1 MKRLYLWLRE
11 LTLSQQLLTIAFL
24 LVTVFAVFLL
34 AFLTPQINLFSETE
48 MFRML
53 HNSQNSLEYYLA
65 ISTEEDN
72 ISLDIDA
79 DEIVHAIYDVDSKDF
94 DVIGNGQ
101 FSDEEIAE
109 INTKLNHSITKTED
123 YSAYIGTGRRNRT
136 KVLYSI
142 TPVSENIYLISK
154 LPASYEDNFKSSLV
168 SNIVDVNIFV
178 VMLLFICLMMWVA
191 SLIHPLNQIKTY
203 ITKIKNDEPAYLSV
217 TRRDEIGEVADALRE
232 MEFELSKQN
241 REKQEMI
248 QNISHDLK
256 TPIATIKSYG
266 ESIKDGIYPY
276 GTLEKSIDVI
286 IEHADRLEKKV
297 RSLIALNKMGYL
309 LDDCPKGDT
318 LYMNEVIDKV
328 LLSLKV
334 IRPEITFERDVDDNV
349 YFHGDEDPWRIVV
362 ENLVDNALRY
372 AESTITIS
380 LHKGELC
387 VSNDGKQIEEDR
399 IKTLFKPYEK
409 GTDGQFGLGL
419 SIVYKVVNTYGY
431 HIDAENLQNGVCF
444 RIWKDLS
451 RNEKREIEKEKRKEE
466 RKKAQEQ
473 KQEKKQEKKDI

>member
-53 HNSQNSLEYYLA
+53 HNSQNTMEYYLA
-65 ISTEEDN
+65 VSTDN
-72 ISLDIDA
+72 NIEIDIDA
-79 DEIVHAIYDVDSKDF
+79 NEIVHALYDVDTKEF
-94 DVIGNGQ
+94 RVIGNGQ
-101 FSDEEIAE
+101 FSSEEREEIYS
-109 INTKLNHSITKTED
+109 KLNHTITKTED
-123 YSAYIGTGRRNRT
+123 YSAYIGEGRKNRL

-142 TPVSENIYLISK
+142 TPVEDDVYLISK

-178 VMLLFICLMMWVA
+178 VMLLFICLMVWVA
-191 SLIHPLNQIKTY
+191 SLIHPLNQIKVY

-318 LYMNEVIDKV
+318 LHMNEVVDKV

-334 IRPEITFERDVDDNV
+334 IRPEITFERDVEENI

-372 AESTITIS
+372 ADSTITIS

-399 IKTLFKPYEK
+399 IKSLFKPYEK

-419 SIVYKVVNTYGY
+419 SIVYKVVTTYGY
-431 HIDAENLQNGVCF
+431 HIEAENLQNGVCF
-444 RIWKDLS
+444 RIWKDFS
-451 RNEKREIEKEKRKEE
+451 KNEKREIEKEKRKEE
-466 RKKAQEQ
+466 RKKAQE
-473 KQEKKQEKKDI
+473 KKQEKNIDEVVW

>member
-53 HNSQNSLEYYLA
+53 HNSQNSMEYYLA
-65 ISTEEDN
+65 VSTDN
-72 ISLDIDA
+72 DIDLDIDA
-79 DEIVHAIYDVDSKDF
+79 DEIVHALYDVDTKTF
-94 DVIGNGQ
+94 KVIGNGQ
-101 FSDEEIAE
+101 FSEEEREEIYS
-109 INTKLNHSITKTED
+109 KLNHTITKTED
-123 YSAYIGTGRRNRT
+123 YSAYIGEGRKDRS
-136 KVLYSI
+136 KVLFSI
-142 TPVSENIYLISK
+142 TPVDDEVYLISK

-191 SLIHPLNQIKTY
+191 SLIHPLNQIKVY

-334 IRPEITFERDVDDNV
+334 IRPEITFERDVEENV

-372 AESTITIS
+372 ADSTITIS

-431 HIDAENLQNGVCF
+431 HIEAENLQHGVCF
-444 RIWKDLS
+444 RIWKDFS
-451 RNEKREIEKEKRKEE
+451 KNEKREIEKEKRKEE
-466 RKKAQEQ
+466 RKKAQE
-473 KQEKKQEKKDI
+473 KKQEKKNI

>member
-53 HNSQNSLEYYLA
+53 HNSQNTMEYYLA
-65 ISTEEDN
+65 VSTDN
-72 ISLDIDA
+72 NIEIDIDA
-79 DEIVHAIYDVDSKDF
+79 NEIVHALYDVDTKEF
-94 DVIGNGQ
+94 RVIGNGQ
-101 FSDEEIAE
+101 FSSEEREEIYS
-109 INTKLNHSITKTED
+109 KLNHTITKTED
-123 YSAYIGTGRRNRT
+123 YSAYIGEGRKNRL

-142 TPVSENIYLISK
+142 TPVEDDVYLISK

-178 VMLLFICLMMWVA
+178 VMLLFICLMVWVA
-191 SLIHPLNQIKTY
+191 SLIHPLNQIKVY

-318 LYMNEVIDKV
+318 LHMNEVVDKV

-334 IRPEITFERDVDDNV
+334 IRPEITFERDVEENI

-372 AESTITIS
+372 ADSTITIS

-399 IKTLFKPYEK
+399 IKSLFKPYEK

-419 SIVYKVVNTYGY
+419 SIVYKVVTTYGY
-431 HIDAENLQNGVCF
+431 HIEAENLQNGVCF
-444 RIWKDLS
+444 RIWKDFS
-451 RNEKREIEKEKRKEE
+451 KNEKREIEKEKRKEE
-466 RKKAQEQ
+466 RKKAQE
-473 KQEKKQEKKDI
+473 KKQEKKNL

>member
-11 LTLSQQLLTIAFL
+11 LSLSQQLLTIAFL

-34 AFLTPQINLFSETE
+34 AFLSPQIDLFSETE

-65 ISTEEDN
+65 VSNDYDLEI
-72 ISLDIDA
+72 DIDA
-79 DEIVHAIYDVDSKDF
+79 NEIVHALYDTKTNTF
-94 DVIGNGQ
+94 HVIGNGQ
-101 FSDEEIAE
+101 FSEEEIKA
-109 INTKLNHSITKTED
+109 ISTKVNHPIIKTED
-123 YSAYIGTGRRNRT
+123 YSTYIGTNKDNRQ
-136 KVLYSI
+136 KILYSI
-142 TPVSENIYLISK
+142 TPVQNDKYLISK
-154 LPASYEDNFKSSLV
+154 LPAAYEDNFKSSLV

-178 VMLLFICLMMWVA
+178 VMLLFICLMIWVA
-191 SLIHPLNQIKTY
+191 SLIHPLNQIKIY
-203 ITKIKNDEPAYLSV
+203 ITKIKNDEPAFLSV

-309 LDDCPKGDT
+309 LDDCPAGDT
-318 LYMNEVIDKV
+318 LLMNEVVDKV

-334 IRPEITFERDVDDNV
+334 IRPEITFVREMDESV

-372 AESTITIS
+372 AETTITIS

-399 IKTLFKPYEK
+399 LKKLFRPYEK

-431 HIDAENLQNGVCF
+431 HIEADNLQNGVCF
-444 RIWKDLS
+444 RIWKDLT
-451 RNEKREIEKEKRKEE
+451 RTEKREIEKEKRKEE
-466 RKKAQEQ
+466 RKKAQE
-473 KQEKKQEKKDI
+473 KKQEKKEI

>member
-1 MKRLYLWLRE
+1 
-11 LTLSQQLLTIAFL
+11 
-24 LVTVFAVFLL
+24 
-34 AFLTPQINLFSETE
+34 
-48 MFRML
+48 
-53 HNSQNSLEYYLA
+53 
-65 ISTEEDN
+65 
-72 ISLDIDA
+72 
-79 DEIVHAIYDVDSKDF
+79 
-94 DVIGNGQ
+94 
-101 FSDEEIAE
+101 
-109 INTKLNHSITKTED
+109 
-123 YSAYIGTGRRNRT
+123 
-136 KVLYSI
+136 
-142 TPVSENIYLISK
+142 
-154 LPASYEDNFKSSLV
+154 
-168 SNIVDVNIFV
+168 
-178 VMLLFICLMMWVA
+178 
-191 SLIHPLNQIKTY
+191 
-203 ITKIKNDEPAYLSV
+203 
-217 TRRDEIGEVADALRE
+217 
-232 MEFELSKQN
+232 
-241 REKQEMI
+241 
-248 QNISHDLK
+248 
-256 TPIATIKSYG
+256 
-266 ESIKDGIYPY
+266 
-276 GTLEKSIDVI
+276 
-286 IEHADRLEKKV
+286 
-297 RSLIALNKMGYL
+297 MGYL

-466 RKKAQEQ
+466 RKKH
-473 KQEKKQEKKDI
+473 KNRNKRRNRKRKIYDRIWDIQWCKNSISALWGR

>member
-53 HNSQNSLEYYLA
+53 HNSQNSMEYYLA
-65 ISTEEDN
+65 VSTDN
-72 ISLDIDA
+72 DIDVDIDA
-79 DEIVHAIYDVDSKDF
+79 DEIVHALYDVDTKTF
-94 DVIGNGQ
+94 KVIGNGQ
-101 FSDEEIAE
+101 FSEEEREEIYS
-109 INTKLNHSITKTED
+109 KLNHTITKTED
-123 YSAYIGTGRRNRT
+123 YSAYIGEGRKDRS

-142 TPVSENIYLISK
+142 TPVDDEVYLISK

-191 SLIHPLNQIKTY
+191 SLIHPLNQIKVY

-334 IRPEITFERDVDDNV
+334 IRPEITFERDVEENV

-431 HIDAENLQNGVCF
+431 HIEAENLQHGVCF
-444 RIWKDLS
+444 RIWKDFS
-451 RNEKREIEKEKRKEE
+451 KNEKREIEKEKRKEE
-466 RKKAQEQ
+466 RKKAQE
-473 KQEKKQEKKDI
+473 KKQEKKNI

>member
-11 LTLSQQLLTIAFL
+11 LTLTQQLLTIAFL

-34 AFLTPQINLFSETE
+34 TVLTPQVNAFAETE

-53 HNSQNSLEYYLA
+53 HNSQKSLKYYLA
-65 ISTEEDN
+65 LDSNKEIEFED
-72 ISLDIDA
+72 
-79 DEIVHAIYDVDSKDF
+79 DENEIAHIIYKVDSDSYQI
-94 DVIGNGQ
+94 IGGNE
-101 FSDEEIAE
+101 FTNEEMDI
-109 INTKLNHSITKTED
+109 ISSKLNHTVTKTED
-123 YSAYIGTGRRNRT
+123 YSVYINENSRDRQ
-136 KVLYSI
+136 KILFSI
-142 TPVSENIYLISK
+142 TPVNDDIYLVSK
-154 LPASYEDNFKSSLV
+154 LPASYEDTFKASLV
-168 SNIVDVNIFV
+168 NNIIDVNIFV
-178 VMLLFICLMMWVA
+178 VMSLFIALMLWVA
-191 SLIHPLNQIKTY
+191 SLIHPLNQITVY
-203 ITKIKNDEPAYLSV
+203 INKIKNDDPALLTVY
-217 TRRDEIGEVADALRE
+217 RRDEIGEVADALRE

-309 LDDCPKGDT
+309 LDDCAKGDT
-318 LYMNEVIDKV
+318 LNMNEVVDKV

-334 IRPEITFERDVDDNV
+334 IRPEITFKRNMDEAV

-372 AESTITIS
+372 ATSTITIS

-387 VSNDGKQIEEDR
+387 VINDGKQIAEDR
-399 IKTLFKPYEK
+399 IDKLFKPYEK

-419 SIVYKVVNTYGY
+419 SIVHKVVTTYGY
-431 HIDAENLQNGVCF
+431 HIEPENLADGVCF

-451 RNEKREIEKEKRKEE
+451 KNEKREIEKEKKKEE
-466 RKKAQEQ
+466 KEKKAQV
-473 KQEKKQEKKDI
+473 KKDKQL